1 MKIVLREDVDKLGE
15 RGQVV
20 NVAPGYARNFLFPK
34 SLAFEATA
42 GNMRQIELRKKV
54 WVVREAREAD
64 DAKKLAARIAEIK
77 IVIAKKVG
85 ENEALYGSVTSQE
98 IADLLKAKGV
108 EVDRRKIQMHDP
120 IRSLG
125 TFAVPIKI
133 HRQVSANVSVEVV
146 PESAE

>member
-20 NVAPGYARNFLFPK
+20 NVAAGYARNFLFPK
-34 SLAFEATA
+34 ALAFEATA

-54 WVVREAREAD
+54 WGVREARETE
-64 DAKKLAARIAEIK
+64 DANKLAARIAELK
-77 IVIAKKVG
+77 LVIAKKVG
-85 ENEALYGSVTSQE
+85 DHDALYGSVTSQE

-108 EVDRRKIQMHDP
+108 EVDRRKIQLHDP

-125 TFAVPIKI
+125 TFEVAIKI
-133 HRQVSANVSVEVV
+133 HRQVGAKVSVQVV

>member
-34 SLAFEATA
+34 SLAFEATP

-54 WVVREAREAD
+54 WVVREAKETE
-64 DAKKLAARIAEIK
+64 DANKLAARIAEIK

-85 ENEALYGSVTSQE
+85 ENDALYGSVTSQE
-98 IADLLKAKGV
+98 IADVLMAKGV

-120 IRSLG
+120 IRALG
-125 TFAVPIKI
+125 TFEVAIKI
-133 HRQVSANVSVEVV
+133 HRQVSAKVSVEVV

>member
-1 MKIVLREDVDKLGE
+1 MKIVLREDVEKLGE

-20 NVAPGYARNFLFPK
+20 NVAAGYARNFLFPK

-42 GNMRQIELRKKV
+42 GNMKQIELRKKV

-64 DAKKLAARIAEIK
+64 DATKLAARIGEIK

-85 ENEALYGSVTSQE
+85 EHDALYGSVTSQE

-108 EVDRRKIQMHDP
+108 EVDRRKIQMHEP
-120 IRSLG
+120 IRALG
-125 TFAVPIKI
+125 TFEVPIKI
-133 HRQVSANVSVEVV
+133 HRQVGAKVSVQVV